1 MCEGLPVHVLIYTLF
16 WSLCGSVQSTSWRT
30 KHGWVSLSF
39 ARLRTAFPISVASTL
54 LCVRDTRS
62 PYPHRSHVGIAA
74 LARARMLSSLPLTKC
89 ALKDVLLKAALN
101 HHPTTSDQI
110 WMTLEMKNE
119 GNKTHIIPCYYVD
132 CRLGLRR
139 IFLVA
144 GKAANLFV
152 LYICTSFHIFHKFSN
167 KTVSCCLCL

>member
-74 LARARMLSSLPLTKC
+74 LALARMLSSLLLTKC

-119 GNKTHIIPCYYVD
+119 GNKTHIMD
-132 CRLGLRR
+132 SMLLCRLSTWFTKNFFGSRQGGKFVR
-139 IFLVA
+139 II
-144 GKAANLFV
+144 NM
-152 LYICTSFHIFHKFSN
+152 YIISYISQI
-167 KTVSCCLCL
+167 L